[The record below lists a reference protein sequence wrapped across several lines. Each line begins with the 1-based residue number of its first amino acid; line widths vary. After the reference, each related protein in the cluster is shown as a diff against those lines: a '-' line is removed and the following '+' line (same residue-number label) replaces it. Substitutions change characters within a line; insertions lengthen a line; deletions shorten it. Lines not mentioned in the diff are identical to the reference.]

1 MNKPLPIRIESARG
15 EILNALERIRVQHN
29 LPACIIDGIL
39 SSILADV
46 RGEQKIEVINGSNQ
60 MIAELSEELEK
71 AKAAAKKVMPE
82 GGQEMPGEEAE
93 GGQEGL
99 ETEKTGEIT
108 EEEEKAE
115 NGANT
120 EG

>member
-1 MNKPLPIRIESARG
+1 MNTPLPIRIESARG
-15 EILNALERIRVQHN
+15 EVLNALERIRVKHN

-39 SSILADV
+39 SSVLADV

-82 GGQEMPGEEAE
+82 DMQEMPGEEAE

-99 ETEKTGEIT
+99 EKEEMEENA
-108 EEEEKAE
+108 EEEEKDE

-120 EG
+120 DA